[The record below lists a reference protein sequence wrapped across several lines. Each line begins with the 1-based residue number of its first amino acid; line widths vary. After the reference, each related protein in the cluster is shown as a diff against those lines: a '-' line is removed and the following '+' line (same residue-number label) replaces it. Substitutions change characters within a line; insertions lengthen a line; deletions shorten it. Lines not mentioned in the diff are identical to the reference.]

1 MNNKVLINIFVPA
14 IQTYYNAYIPI
25 NKKVGTIKN
34 YILKSI
40 NEISGGYLELSNN
53 YIFLDRDTG
62 IEYDNN
68 LYIKDTNIRNGSK
81 LIII

>member
-1 MNNKVLINIFVPA
+1 MNNKVLINIFVPS
-14 IQTYYNAYIPI
+14 IQSSFNAYIPI

-40 NEISGGYLELSNN
+40 NELTGGYIDLTKSF
-53 YIFLDRDTG
+53 IFLNRDSG
-62 IEYDNN
+62 QEYANN

>member
-1 MNNKVLINIFVPA
+1 MNNKVLINIFVPM
-14 IQTYYNAYIPI
+14 IQASYNAYIPI
-25 NKKVGTIKN
+25 NKKVGTIKQ
-34 YILKSI
+34 YLLKSI
-40 NEISGGYLELSNN
+40 GEISGGYLELSNS

-62 IEYDNN
+62 LEYDNN